1 MKKTIIILGIIGLFL
16 LAGGGVVYA
25 IQNEMTIAAAVL
37 LWAGLLLILFSM
49 YANFTGLRD
58 ILAKRSAK
66 YGANMLVM
74 ITIFGGVIALLAF
87 FSTRNSRHWD
97 LTKSGRY
104 TLSDQTIKILK
115 GLKSEVHAI
124 AFYRSEAE
132 TLHAQQKLAAED
144 LLQEYSH
151 HSPFFKYEFVD
162 PDRNPALAIKYGVS
176 EYRIILLLH
185 EGKEVTVGRET
196 EDKLTNA
203 LLNMTRGAV
212 KTVYF
217 LKGHGENDIANTQKN
232 GYRAA
237 KSAIEKESYKVNDLL
252 LIAEQKVPDDAAL
265 LVVSCPKRDLMEEEM
280 KRIAAYIRSGG
291 KVFFMLDPGYPSSV
305 KQFLGTYGFKIGD
318 NVIVDKQS
326 QVYGMNYLTPLVF
339 MYDKMH
345 PLTKDFNLASYFPFA
360 CSVEVEPDAKAGKYN
375 LASTG
380 PNSWTETDLKK
391 LEGGEAEF
399 NEETEKR
406 GPIPVM
412 AVSIVQV
419 PGSEKPQEGKATR
432 ETYGKII
439 VVGDSDFA
447 NNSNISLGG
456 NGDLF
461 LNTVNWLAEE
471 ADLISIRKKEE
482 ENTGVVLTVKQGRAI
497 FWIPV
502 AVIPSFV
509 LFMMAA
515 HYVRRRIGR

>member
-1 MKKTIIILGIIGLFL
+1 MKKATIILGIMGFALI
-16 LAGGGVVYA
+16 AGGGIFFA
-25 IQNEMTIAAAVL
+25 IQNEMTIAAAAL
-37 LWAGLLLILFSM
+37 LWVGLLLILFFL
-49 YANFTGLRD
+49 YTNFTGLRNL
-58 ILAKRSAK
+58 LAKRSTK
-66 YGANMLVM
+66 YGANMLLM
-74 ITIFGGVIALLAF
+74 IAIFGGVVVLLAF
-87 FSTRNSRHWD
+87 FSTKNSWHWD
-97 LTKSGRY
+97 LTKAGRY
-104 TLSDQTIKILK
+104 TLSEQTIKILK
-115 GLKSEVHAI
+115 GLTSEVHAI
-124 AFYRSEAE
+124 AFYRSEVQ
-132 TLHAQQKLAAED
+132 TLHAQQRQAAED

-162 PDRNPALAIKYGVS
+162 PDRNPGLAIKYGVS

-185 EGKEVTVGRET
+185 EGKEVKIGRET
-196 EDKLTNA
+196 EDKITNS
-203 LLNMTRGAV
+203 LLNITRGAV

-217 LKGHGENDIANTQKN
+217 LKGHGENDTANAQKN

-237 KSAIEKESYKVNDLL
+237 KAAIEKESYKVKDLL
-252 LIAEQKVPDDAAL
+252 LIAEQNVPDDAAL
-265 LVVSCPKRDLMEEEM
+265 LIVSSPKRGLMDEEM
-280 KRIAAYIRSGG
+280 KRIAAYLRNGG
-291 KVFFMLDPGYPSSV
+291 RVLFMLDPGFPLSIKPFIES
-305 KQFLGTYGFKIGD
+305 YGFKVGD

-345 PLTKDFNLASYFPFA
+345 PLTKDFNIASYFTVA
-360 CSVEVEPDAKAGKYN
+360 CSVEVEVDTKVGKYN

-391 LEGGEAEF
+391 LEEGEAEY

-412 AVSIVQV
+412 AVSIIEVA
-419 PGSEKPQEGKATR
+419 GSEKPQEGKITR

-439 VVGDSDFA
+439 VAGDSDFA
-447 NNSNISLGG
+447 NNEHLNLGG

-471 ADLISIRKKEE
+471 ADLISIRKKEAQ
-482 ENTGVVLTVKQGRAI
+482 NSGVVLTVKQGRVI

-502 AVIPSFV
+502 VVIPSFV
-509 LFMMAA
+509 LFLMAA
-515 HYVRRRIGR
+515 HYVRRRMGQ